1 MGIYDRDY
9 YRREGPSFFD
19 TIASGGKVCKWLIAI
34 NVAAYILQLV
44 TRRADIPIHLEGILR
59 GMGSGSPFTDALEL
73 NADKVM
79 HGQVWRLLTCA
90 FLHAPDNMYHI
101 LFNMLFLWWFG
112 RDVEDI
118 YGHKEFLAMYLM
130 AAVASSVVFVIGYE
144 LGVHGG
150 LAYGASGAVTA
161 VMLICA
167 CHDPHRTILLF
178 WLVPVPIWLFVAFE
192 VGKDFF
198 SLLGAGGGGNV
209 AFTAHLGGAA
219 FGFLYYRFQWRVS
232 TWMPDVKSWFKPRS
246 RAPLRVYREEEATS
260 EPPVSVGAPAVASS
274 GDVDEQLEAKLDAVL
289 AKVSQHGKESLTDSE
304 RQILLRA
311 SEIYRK
317 RRE

>member
-9 YRREGPSFFD
+9 YRREGPSFLE

-34 NVAAYILQLV
+34 NVAVYVLQLV
-44 TRRADIPIHLEGILR
+44 TERPGFVHGR
-59 GMGSGSPFTDALEL
+59 SPFTDALEM
-73 NADKVM
+73 NADLVFK
-79 HGQVWRLLTCA
+79 GQLWRLLTCA
-90 FLHAPDNMYHI
+90 FLHSPENMYHI

-112 RDVEDI
+112 RDVEEI
-118 YGHKEFLAMYLM
+118 YGHTEFLAMYL
-130 AAVASSVVFVIGYE
+130 AAAIVSSLVFVVGYAVD
-144 LGVHGG
+144 LHGG

-167 CHDPHRTILLF
+167 CHDPYRSILLF
-178 WLVPVPIWLFVAFE
+178 WLVPVPIWLFVAFA
-192 VGKDFF
+192 VAKDFF

-232 TWMPDVKSWFKPRS
+232 TWLPDVRSWLKPRS
-246 RAPLRVYREEEATS
+246 RAQLRVYRDEEEPA
-260 EPPVSVGAPAVASS
+260 PPVSVGAPAVAS
-274 GDVDEQLEAKLDAVL
+274 GEDEQLEAKLDAVL

-311 SEIYRK
+311 SEVYRK